1 MTSENR
7 EHLHGLFW
15 EFLTALDDAEARSTE
30 SPYGLHDVA
39 DVAVDP
45 SRIAVSDEVRR
56 SKGFLRATRKELRAR
71 TEALK
76 DVNSS
81 FDEAA
86 DS

>member
-1 MTSENR
+1 MTSE
-7 EHLHGLFW
+7 HTHGLW
-15 EFLTALDDAEARSTE
+15 RAFLLALEDAEARSTE

-45 SRIAVSDEVRR
+45 TRIAVSDEVRR

-71 TEALK
+71 TQALQ